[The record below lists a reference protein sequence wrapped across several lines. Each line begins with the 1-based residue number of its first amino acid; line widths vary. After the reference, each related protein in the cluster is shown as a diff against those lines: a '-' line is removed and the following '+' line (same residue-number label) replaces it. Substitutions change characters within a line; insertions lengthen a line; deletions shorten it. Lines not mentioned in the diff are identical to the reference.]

1 MATTTDKVT
10 RVDAIETAAAF
21 IRAHKDAWADFGASV
36 DMADVVKSLEAQ
48 AAKMRAGAAKKRST
62 PTKEQIINQNLA
74 SAVADAMP
82 ADKWVSSKW
91 VANNVQGVMSTQKAV
106 ALMRILT
113 TNGCAKRALLK
124 GRPVYAIVGLE
135 GEPTDDTTFTC

>member
-1 MATTTDKVT
+1 MATNNNNVT
-10 RVDAIETAAAF
+10 RVVAIETAAAF
-21 IRAHKDAWADFGASV
+21 IRAYEDAWEDFGASV

-48 AAKMRAGAAKKRST
+48 ASKMRTSAAKKRST

-74 SAVADAMP
+74 STIADAMP

-91 VANNVQGVMSTQKAV
+91 VANNVPGVMSTQKAV

-113 TNGCAKRALLK
+113 ANGFATRALLK
-124 GRPVYAIVGLE
+124 GRPVYAPAGFE
-135 GEPTDDTTFTC
+135 GEPTEDNTLTC